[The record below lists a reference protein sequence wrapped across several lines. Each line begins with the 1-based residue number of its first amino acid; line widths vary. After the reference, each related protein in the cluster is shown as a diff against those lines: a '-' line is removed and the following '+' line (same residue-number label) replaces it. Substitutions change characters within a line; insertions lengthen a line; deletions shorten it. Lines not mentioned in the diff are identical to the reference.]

1 MLKTVVSLLST
12 KGIDEQEV
20 MTMLPFVL
28 EDVRLVTNQLF
39 LTTNYIKGSV
49 EVLVDNVID
58 VGKHDFFVG
67 QTIEF
72 IGSNVNHYIYT
83 VKETTASTITVDQ
96 NIQVETFYGYVVNLN
111 FSRVSPLIIANMI
124 GYSKTNVGEGSP
136 ITSQSLSGGYSVSY
150 ETTSGGGYPPT
161 IVNGLNSLKKL
172 PNDRQ
177 DYLRYG
183 YPIK

>member
-20 MTMLPFVL
+20 ITMLPFVL
-28 EDVRLVTNQLF
+28 EDVRTVTNQMF
-39 LTTNYIKGSV
+39 LTTNHIKGSI
-49 EVLVDNVID
+49 EILENNVVN
-58 VGKHDFFVG
+58 VGLHDFKVG
-67 QTIEF
+67 QVIEF
-72 IGSNVNHYIYT
+72 IGSTVNNYIYT
-83 VKETTASTITVDQ
+83 IKAITATNFTVDQ
-96 NIQVETFYGYVVNLN
+96 SIQAEVFYGYIVGLN

-136 ITSQSLSGGYSVSY
+136 IKSQSLSGGYSVSY
-150 ETTSGGGYPPT
+150 ATANVGGYPPT
-161 IVNGLNSLKKL
+161 IVNGLNSLRKL

-183 YPIK
+183 YPVK